1 MVTKYT
7 SIHLEAMSD
16 LTTNTF
22 LVAFRCFISRRDSC
36 TDLYSDC
43 GTNFVGAFK
52 ELQMMQNRILSFE
65 ELTTLFVKFK
75 AY

>member
-1 MVTKYT
+1 MVTIA
-7 SIHLEAMSD
+7 IHLEAMSD

-52 ELQMMQNRILSFE
+52 ELQMM
-65 ELTTLFVKFK
+65 
-75 AY
+75 